1 MFSTVAHHRLAS
13 APGMIYSCVFCAGVG
28 KQTGKLTDRLYKSF
42 GRAAAELLSSTSS
55 FNSIGNI
62 NSSCQCL
69 PGPVL
74 HNIVE
79 ETRRRTHTQNLLL
92 YSSRGFGTGFSLSC
106 SSSHL
111 SSCFFSLSLS
121 PSSSLPLSLGGVKV
135 LDSVVPASSQQL
147 RFLDSLSLSFISP
160 RLRSHGNSTW
170 ALASATQAETYSV
183 ICANFRLYT
192 QVSPIKTL
200 LQCKIRA
207 RYWFIRVT
215 INVARHQRRR
225 VKR

>member
-1 MFSTVAHHRLAS
+1 
-13 APGMIYSCVFCAGVG
+13 MIYSCVFCAGVG

-69 PGPVL
+69 SGPVL

-111 SSCFFSLSLS
+111 SSCFFFSLS
-121 PSSSLPLSLGGVKV
+121 PHLLLCLFLLAASKSSTRWFQP
-135 LDSVVPASSQQL
+135 PASSFVSSTL
-147 RFLDSLSLSFISP
+147 SVFPSSLLVCGRTGT
-160 RLRSHGNSTW
+160 RLG
-170 ALASATQAETYSV
+170 AGK
-183 ICANFRLYT
+183 CYT
-192 QVSPIKTL
+192 SGDI
-200 LQCKIRA
+200 
-207 RYWFIRVT
+207 
-215 INVARHQRRR
+215 
-225 VKR
+225 

>member
-111 SSCFFSLSLS
+111 SSCFFFSLSLHIFFFAS
-121 PSSSLPLSLGGVKV
+121 FSWRRQSLRLGGSSLQPAASFPRLSQSFLHLSSS
-135 LDSVVPASSQQL
+135 A
-147 RFLDSLSLSFISP
+147 
-160 RLRSHGNSTW
+160 
-170 ALASATQAETYSV
+170 
-183 ICANFRLYT
+183 
-192 QVSPIKTL
+192 
-200 LQCKIRA
+200 
-207 RYWFIRVT
+207 
-215 INVARHQRRR
+215 VARELDLGAG
-225 VKR
+225 KCYTSGDI

>member
-1 MFSTVAHHRLAS
+1 MS
-13 APGMIYSCVFCAGVG
+13 AG
-28 KQTGKLTDRLYKSF
+28 
-42 GRAAAELLSSTSS
+42 SSVT
-55 FNSIGNI
+55 
-62 NSSCQCL
+62 Q
-69 PGPVL
+69 
-74 HNIVE
+74 H
-79 ETRRRTHTQNLLL
+79 RRRDEEAHTHTKPPPILLP
-92 YSSRGFGTGFSLSC
+92 RFRDWFLSVVFF
-106 SSSHL
+106 L
-111 SSCFFSLSLS
+111 SPFKLFFFLSLS

-135 LDSVVPASSQQL
+135 FDSVVPASSQQL